1 MYTLP
6 VVQNRLNET
15 HKFPKVNS
23 TILPILL
30 WAVYI
35 QKVIF
40 NRAAGGEVVRLV
52 VRNGAEHDDK
62 NQVGI
67 ERGRV

>member
-30 WAVYI
+30 CAVLI
-35 QKVIF
+35 QKLLF
-40 NRAAGGEVVRLV
+40 YTAAGGEVVRLV

-62 NQVGI
+62 ESGGN
-67 ERGRV
+67 